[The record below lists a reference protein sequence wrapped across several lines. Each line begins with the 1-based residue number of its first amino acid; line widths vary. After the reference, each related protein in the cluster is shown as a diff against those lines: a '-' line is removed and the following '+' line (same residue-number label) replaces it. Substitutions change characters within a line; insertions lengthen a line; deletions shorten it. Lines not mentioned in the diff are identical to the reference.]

1 MVRIQGKGVS
11 AGIGMGQLRFY
22 CGASEAINKS
32 IAQDA
37 DVQWQRFGEAQA
49 VAAKQLGDLAEK
61 ARREA
66 GEDAALLFET
76 HQMMIGDEDYEA
88 AVERMIREEKLIA
101 EAAVSCTGEQ
111 FAAMFESMDDS
122 YMRSRAADV
131 RDVTNRMIE
140 ILCGKSES
148 GMAFDMPV
156 VLAAEDL
163 APSQTIQLDRTKIL
177 GLITVKGS
185 AFSHTAI
192 LARALGIPAVVGVG
206 EELGMEYEGHQVI
219 IDGDSGGVIIDP
231 DEKTHK
237 RMLERKEEQLAYQK
251 MLEALKGKQSVTC
264 DGQRIRVCCN
274 IGSVED
280 VHSVLANDGE
290 GIGLLRSEFLYL
302 NAKDYP
308 SEEEQFEAYKAVL
321 SRMDGREV
329 IIRTCD
335 IGADKQI
342 DYLKLPREENPAL
355 GLRALRLSLSRP
367 DVLRTQLR
375 ALYRASVYGNLGI
388 MFPMVVSVWEVREV
402 KHLIERVK
410 AELREE
416 GVSYSDAVKIGVMI
430 ETPAAA
436 MISDLL
442 ACEVDFFSCGTN
454 DLTQYTLACDRYSSL
469 GRFYDPHH
477 LAVLRLIRLVVDNA
491 HKRGVWVGVCGELGA
506 DPDMTQTLLAIGVD
520 ELSVSP
526 HAVLPVR
533 SAVRCADMRRTR
545 AMILGA
551 LDSGEALHL

>member
-22 CGASEAINKS
+22 RGASEAINKS
-32 IAQDA
+32 IAQDTDA
-37 DVQWQRFGEAQA
+37 QWQRFRAAQA

-76 HQMMIGDEDYEA
+76 HRMMIGDEDYVA

-101 EAAVSCTGEQ
+101 EAAVSCTGDQ

-122 YMRSRAADV
+122 YMRSRATDV
-131 RDVTNRMIE
+131 RDVTSRMIE

-177 GLITVKGS
+177 GLITAKGS

-231 DEKTHK
+231 DEKIHK

-442 ACEVDFFSCGTN
+442 AREVDFFSCGTN

-533 SAVRCADMRRTR
+533 SAVRCADMSRTR
-545 AMILGA
+545 TVILGA